1 MHPFL
6 IVLDDFEKKGGY
18 YKSIDM
24 GGFGDFSL
32 LFLVSSVEEKNVTRL
47 GIEGPSYVRCPT
59 LKYGMERSYLE
70 TYVQGM
76 SKGL

>member
-32 LFLVSSVEEKNVTRL
+32 LFLVSPVEEKKVTRL
-47 GIEGPSYVRCPT
+47 GIEGRFYV
-59 LKYGMERSYLE
+59 
-70 TYVQGM
+70 
-76 SKGL
+76 